1 MTSPPRPPQPPPLS
15 YFAQITIDVGDPIDL
30 GVADG
35 EHRRIVPILGG
46 TVEGPHLHGTVLP
59 AGADHQILRSATLS
73 ELDARYALQ
82 TDTGE
87 RIAVHNIGVR
97 AGSAEDIE
105 RIVRGESVDPRRIYF
120 RSTPR
125 LSGAGRQWGW
135 LGSRVFVATGER
147 TPGTVL
153 LHLYLV
159 E

>member
-1 MTSPPRPPQPPPLS
+1 MTAPPGTPRPPHLS
-15 YFAQITIDVGDPIDL
+15 YFTRITINVGDPIDL

-46 TVEGPHLHGTVLP
+46 TVDGPHLHGRVLA

-87 RIAVHNIGVR
+87 RIAVHNTGVR
-97 AGSAEDIE
+97 SGSAEDIE

-125 LSGAGRQWGW
+125 LSGVGPTWAW

-147 TPGTVL
+147 TPDTVM
-153 LHLYLV
+153 LHVYLV